1 MKSQYD
7 LSITK
12 PVSVWNKPL
21 KIEPKNFFLNLAKAV
36 FKGTQGEFE
45 DATENLA
52 DAFVD
57 LSSEDKAGQIAW
69 LLIYNALTNALSGVL
84 LDCQDIFELVDT
96 PDESK
101 QHELSAILTD
111 HFDKLEV
118 GITAGFFQ
126 RPQQLPLL
134 QEFGK
139 SLQQWLIGLGL
150 TTSQAQALAQRLPD
164 RFALELH
171 SEWLKEPV
179 RYESITA
186 AVETPFTQ
194 AAQQQRRWLQY
205 HAWLREQVNQRM
217 FAEAFSLQSV
227 YVPLRA
233 YYEEKTKEPQN
244 RSVADTDHEAK
255 KNVVNLQTELADW
268 VNRFNPDD
276 AIRLLSGG
284 PGCGK
289 SSFCKMFAAHIA
301 EHSAVKVLFVPLHLF
316 DLSADLINSVE
327 RFIAQDPFLVG
338 SPLDAKDG
346 EARLLVI
353 FDGLDEI
360 SMQGK
365 AAAQVAQ
372 DFIDEVL
379 RRLPVLNRPSLQ
391 RQFIISGRD
400 LVVQANANKF
410 RNPKQIL
417 HILPYFVDR
426 HERKSY
432 QDQQKLLDEDQ
443 RQQWWHNYGKAS
455 GKIYTEMPA
464 ALASENLTEI
474 TRWPLLNYLVALSFD
489 RQQLDFDAAT
499 TLNQVYSDLL
509 EAVYERQYEGKN
521 RKHQGAGN
529 LAFKDFCRI
538 LEEIALAV
546 WHGDGRTTTVEYIQ
560 SRCEKS
566 SLHRYLDEFQEGAEK
581 GVTRLLTAFYFR
593 QSGEVKGDKTF
604 EFTHK
609 SFGEY
614 LIACRLVR
622 MLDVVQSEWQ
632 RHEDDPDLGMD
643 LRKILIHWA
652 EIFGPTTIDH
662 YLYPFLQ
669 NQVALAKPEKTIQ
682 WQHLLCRLIESA
694 MAHGLPM
701 EKLNL
706 YSFQEMFRQSCNA
719 ENALF
724 AMHSACAKNSQTVL
738 EIEWPGEYS
747 FSNCMHRLRSSE
759 NGAPSEYL
767 AFLDLSY
774 NYIGWQ
780 DLFGADLSY
789 ARLKQID
796 AFRIVLTEAIL
807 ENIDAEGAG
816 LGFSILEDANLQRAN
831 LERAILRGVNLER
844 ANLTEANLIEA
855 DLEKANLERAILT
868 GANLAGA
875 SLENANL
882 KWANLEN
889 ANLEGVNRGGTNFT
903 GANLKGTILEGQE
916 LDLYR

>member
-1 MKSQYD
+1 M
-7 LSITK
+7 
-12 PVSVWNKPL
+12 
-21 KIEPKNFFLNLAKAV
+21 
-36 FKGTQGEFE
+36 
-45 DATENLA
+45 
-52 DAFVD
+52 
-57 LSSEDKAGQIAW
+57 
-69 LLIYNALTNALSGVL
+69 L
-84 LDCQDIFELVDT
+84 LDCQDIFELVDA
-96 PDESK
+96 PDETK

-111 HFDKLEV
+111 YFEQLDV
-118 GITAGFFQ
+118 GITAEFFQ

-150 TTSQAQALAQRLPD
+150 TISQAQALAQRLPD

-171 SEWLKEPV
+171 SEWLKEPG
-179 RYESITA
+179 RYESITT
-186 AVETPFTQ
+186 AVQTPFTQ
-194 AAQQQRRWLQY
+194 AAQQQRCWLQY

-233 YYEEKTKEPQN
+233 YYEEKPKEPQN
-244 RSVADTDHEAK
+244 RSVTDTEQKSK
-255 KNVVNLQTELADW
+255 KHVVNLQTELVDW
-268 VNRFNPDD
+268 VNHFNPDD

-316 DLSADLINSVE
+316 DFSADLINSVE
-327 RFIAQDPFLVG
+327 RFIAQDPYLIG
-338 SPLDAKDG
+338 SPLDAKHG

-365 AAAQVAQ
+365 AAAQGAQ
-372 DFIDEVL
+372 DFIAK
-379 RRLPVLNRPSLQ
+379 VLNNLNRTSLQ
-391 RQFIISGRD
+391 RKFIISGRD
-400 LVVQANANKF
+400 LVVQDNANKF
-410 RNPKQIL
+410 LNPKQIL
-417 HILPYFVDR
+417 HILPYFVD
-426 HERKSY
+426 EREREHY
-432 QDQQKLLDEDQ
+432 QDPQKLLDEDQ

-455 GKIYTEMPA
+455 GKAYAEMPT
-464 ALASENLTEI
+464 ALASKNLTEI

-499 TLNQVYSDLL
+499 TLNQIYSDLL
-509 EAVYERQYEGKN
+509 KAVYERQYEGNN
-521 RKHQGAGN
+521 RIHQGTGSLDEKN
-529 LAFKDFCRI
+529 FCRI

-546 WHGDGRTTTVEYIQ
+546 WHGNGRTTTVEYIQ
-560 SRCEKS
+560 SRCQNNN
-566 SLHRYLDEFQEGAEK
+566 LLRYLEDFQEGAEK

-614 LIACRLVR
+614 LISCRLVR

-652 EIFGPTTIDH
+652 EIFGPTTIDN

-669 NQVALAKPEKTIQ
+669 NQVALAKPEKINQ

-694 MAHGLPM
+694 IGHGMPM

-706 YSFQEMFRQSCNA
+706 HSFQEMFRQSCNA
-719 ENALF
+719 EMALF
-724 AMHSACAKNSQTVL
+724 AMHSACAKNSQTVSK
-738 EIEWPGEYS
+738 IQWPSEYA
-747 FSNCMHRLRSSE
+747 FDNCMNRLRSIE

-774 NYIGWQ
+774 KYLGWQ
-780 DLFGADLSY
+780 ILFDADLSY
-789 ARLKQID
+789 AKLNNIE
-796 AFRIVLTEAIL
+796 AFGIVLIFAKLI
-807 ENIDAEGAG
+807 NIDAEGANF
-816 LGFSILEDANLQRAN
+816 GFSHLEDANLQRAN
-831 LERAILRGVNLER
+831 LERASLVEARLEN
-844 ANLTEANLIEA
+844 ANFTGANLIEA
-855 DLEKANLERAILT
+855 DLEKANLT
-868 GANLAGA
+868 GANFSG
-875 SLENANL
+875 
-882 KWANLEN
+882 ANLEN
-889 ANLEGVNRGGTNFT
+889 ANLKGVNREGANFI
-903 GANLKGTILEGQE
+903 GANLKGTVLEGLGLE
-916 LDLYR
+916 F

>member
-1 MKSQYD
+1 MNPQYD

-12 PVSVWNKPL
+12 PVSIWNKPL
-21 KIEPKNFFLNLAKAV
+21 NIEPINFFLNLAKAV

-45 DATENLA
+45 DATETLA
-52 DAFVD
+52 DAFVG

-69 LLIYNALTNALSGVL
+69 LLIYNALTKALSGVL
-84 LDCQDIFELVDT
+84 LDCQDIFELVDA
-96 PDESK
+96 PDEAK
-101 QHELSAILTD
+101 QHELSAILTN
-111 HFDKLEV
+111 HFEQLEV
-118 GITAGFFQ
+118 GITAEFFQ

-134 QEFGK
+134 HEFGK

-150 TTSQAQALAQRLPD
+150 TISQAQTLAQRLPD

-171 SEWLKEPV
+171 SEWLKEPL
-179 RYESITA
+179 RYEIISTG
-186 AVETPFTQ
+186 VLTPFTQ

-233 YYEEKTKEPQN
+233 YYEEKPKEPQHS
-244 RSVADTDHEAK
+244 SVADTEQKTK
-255 KNVVNLQTELADW
+255 KQVLDLQTELAEW
-268 VNRFNPDD
+268 VNHFNHED

-289 SSFCKMFAAHIA
+289 SSFCKMFAAYIA
-301 EHSAVKVLFVPLHLF
+301 EHSAVKVLFIPLHLF
-316 DLSADLINSVE
+316 DLSADLIDSVE
-327 RFIAQDPFLVG
+327 RFIAQDPYLGG
-338 SPLDAKDG
+338 SPLNVKDG

-365 AAAQVAQ
+365 AAAQAAQ
-372 DFIDEVL
+372 DFIEEVL
-379 RRLPVLNRPSLQ
+379 RKLTVFNRPPLQ

-410 RNPKQIL
+410 RNLKQML
-417 HILPYFVDR
+417 HILPYFVN
-426 HERKSY
+426 EREREIY

-443 RQQWWHNYGKAS
+443 RQQWWQNYGKAS
-455 GKIYTEMPA
+455 GKIYTEMPT
-464 ALASENLTEI
+464 ALASKNLTEI

-489 RQQLDFDAAT
+489 RQQLDFDAET
-499 TLNQVYSDLL
+499 TLNQVYRDLL
-509 EAVYERQYEGKN
+509 EAVYERQYEGNN
-521 RKHQGAGN
+521 RKHQGTGSLDVKN
-529 LAFKDFCRI
+529 FCRI

-546 WHGDGRTTTVEYIQ
+546 WHGGGRTTTVEYIQ
-560 SRCEKS
+560 SRCNKS
-566 SLHRYLDEFQEGAEK
+566 SLHRYLEEFQEGAEK

-593 QSGEVKGDKTF
+593 QSGDVKGDKTF

-622 MLDVVQSEWQ
+622 MLDVIQSEWQ

-643 LRKILIHWA
+643 LRKILINWA
-652 EIFGPTTIDH
+652 EIFGPTTIDD
-662 YLYPFLQ
+662 YLYQFLQ
-669 NQVALAKPEKTIQ
+669 NQVALAKPEKINQ

-694 MAHGLPM
+694 MAHGMPM

-706 YSFQEMFRQSCNA
+706 HSFQEMFRQSCNA
-719 ENALF
+719 EKALF
-724 AMHSACAKNSQTVL
+724 VMHSACAKNSRTVL
-738 EIEWPGEYS
+738 EIKWPSEDTFG
-747 FSNCMHRLRSSE
+747 NCMHRLRSSE
-759 NGAPSEYL
+759 NGTLSEYL

-774 NYIGWQ
+774 INLGWQ
-780 DLFGADLSY
+780 NLFGADLSN
-789 ARLKQID
+789 AKLKNID
-796 AFRIVLTEAIL
+796 AVCIVLTRAIL
-807 ENIDAEGAG
+807 ENIDAEGAHF
-816 LGFSILEDANLQRAN
+816 GFSMLEDTNLQRAN
-831 LERAILRGVNLER
+831 LERARLGRVNLGR
-844 ANLTEANLIEA
+844 ANLTGANLIEA

-868 GANLAGA
+868 GANLTGA
-875 SLENANL
+875 SLEKANL

-889 ANLEGVNRGGTNFT
+889 ANLEGVNRGGANFI
-903 GANLKGTILEGQE
+903 GANLKGTILEGLGLE
-916 LDLYR
+916 SHP

>member
-1 MKSQYD
+1 MNPPYD
-7 LSITK
+7 LSISK

-36 FKGTQGEFE
+36 FKGAQGEFE

-57 LSSEDKAGQIAW
+57 LSSEDKAGQLAW
-69 LLIYNALTNALSGVL
+69 LLIYNALTKALSGVL
-84 LDCQDIFELVDT
+84 LDCQDIFELIDA
-96 PDESK
+96 PDETK
-101 QHELSAILTD
+101 QQQLSAILSN
-111 HFDKLEV
+111 HFEQIDV
-118 GITAGFFQ
+118 GINAEFFQ
-126 RPQQLPLL
+126 HPQQLPLL

-139 SLQQWLIGLGL
+139 SLQHWLTGLGL
-150 TTSQAQALAQRLPD
+150 NTSQAQALAQRLPD

-171 SEWLKEPV
+171 SEWLKEPE
-179 RYESITA
+179 RYANITT
-186 AVETPFTQ
+186 AVQTPFTQ

-217 FAEAFSLQSV
+217 FAEVFSLQSV

-233 YYEEKTKEPQN
+233 YYQEQPKEQHH
-244 RSVADTDHEAK
+244 RSVADTEQDSK
-255 KNVVNLQTELADW
+255 KLVVDLQTELADW
-268 VNRFNPDD
+268 VNHFNADD

-316 DLSADLINSVE
+316 DLSADLIDAVA
-327 RFIAQDPFLVG
+327 RFIAQNRYLEG
-338 SPLDAKDG
+338 SPLNVKQG
-346 EARLLVI
+346 ESRLLVI

-365 AAAQVAQ
+365 AAAQAAQ
-372 DFIDEVL
+372 EFIDELL
-379 RRLPVLNRPSLQ
+379 RKLNGFNGQQLQ

-410 RNPKQIL
+410 RSTKQIL
-417 HILPYFVDR
+417 HILPYFVD
-426 HERKSY
+426 EQDRKSY
-432 QDQQKLLDEDQ
+432 QDPQMLLDEDQ
-443 RQQWWHNYGKAS
+443 RHLWWHNYGKAS
-455 GKIYTEMPA
+455 GKAYTEMPT
-464 ALASENLTEI
+464 ALASRNLTEI

-509 EAVYERQYEGKN
+509 KAVYERQYEGKN

-560 SRCEKS
+560 SRCNKS
-566 SLHRYLDEFQEGAEK
+566 NLHRYLEEFQEGAEK

-632 RHEDDPDLGMD
+632 RHEDDPDRGMD
-643 LRKILIHWA
+643 LRKILIDWA
-652 EIFGPTTIDH
+652 EIFGTTTIDD
-662 YLYPFLQ
+662 YLYQFLQ
-669 NQVALAKPEKTIQ
+669 NQVALAKPEKVNQ

-694 MAHGLPM
+694 MAHGMPM
-701 EKLNL
+701 EKLDL
-706 YSFQEMFRQSCNA
+706 HSFQEMFRQSCNA

-724 AMHSACAKNSQTVL
+724 AMHSACAKNSQQVL
-738 EIEWPGEYS
+738 EIEWPSEDS
-747 FSNCMHRLRSSE
+747 FGNCMHRLRSSDSYI
-759 NGAPSEYL
+759 PLDYL
-767 AFLDLSY
+767 AFLDLSDSNLRY
-774 NYIGWQ
+774 QN
-780 DLFGADLSY
+780 FFCADLSY
-789 ARLKQID
+789 AKLKYTD
-796 AFRIVLTEAIL
+796 ASGVTLTEATL
-807 ENIDAEGAG
+807 ENIDAEGAEF
-816 LGFSILEDANLQRAN
+816 GFSMLENANLQNAN
-831 LERAILRGVNLER
+831 LERANFRGASLER
-844 ANLTEANLIEA
+844 ANL
-855 DLEKANLERAILT
+855 
-868 GANLAGA
+868 
-875 SLENANL
+875 
-882 KWANLEN
+882 
-889 ANLEGVNRGGTNFT
+889 
-903 GANLKGTILEGQE
+903 
-916 LDLYR
+916 